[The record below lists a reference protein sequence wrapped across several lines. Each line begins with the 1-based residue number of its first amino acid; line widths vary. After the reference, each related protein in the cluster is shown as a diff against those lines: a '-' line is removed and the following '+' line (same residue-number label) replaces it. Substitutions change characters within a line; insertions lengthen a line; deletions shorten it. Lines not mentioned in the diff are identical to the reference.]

1 MVIYNQMFFNQL
13 IKIKSEE
20 REDKM
25 IYDGNWTMLTERQK
39 SIMEAL
45 KSDPNLPTKYVIKD
59 VQEQW
64 EGRLTVSERHV
75 QRVRKAYKDY
85 LSKNSQELQHDP
97 HLKKFLGKSRKDK
110 DVFDTAT
117 YYGGEVIK
125 KPKKGNEKMD
135 SKFDGL
141 GMFPWQEEL
150 INLVNEDCYWT
161 IDELCK
167 EVGKD
172 KHQVRACLNI
182 HKDLVETSNILDE
195 DLSGVYM
202 TTHHPITVTKNFTS
216 QDFKASTRKED
227 DFWEVEIDCVS
238 ACSKAPKEVK
248 IKMSF
253 KARESVKMFMHWA
266 GAREWLAYLVGR
278 KMKDGSVEVYD
289 IYLPDQRTS
298 STLVDQVVAD
308 KYNEMVVVGVIHS
321 HHEMG
326 AGDEDKPSFSGHDAN
341 FINGNHDI
349 SLLAGK
355 NGQGFKV
362 VGIAR
367 VKTPCGSYLTVKAK
381 VVALNEES
389 KEQTELKKEFF
400 AKVFGKTL

>member
-1 MVIYNQMFFNQL
+1 MISLNQL
-13 IKIKSEE
+13 FNTKQKEE
-20 REDKM
+20 SEDKM

-45 KSDPNLPTKYVIKD
+45 KSDPNLPTKDVIKD

-85 LSKNSQELQHDP
+85 LSRNE
-97 HLKKFLGKSRKDK
+97 
-110 DVFDTAT
+110 DVFDTGEKPTAT
-117 YYGGEVIK
+117 YYGGEVIDGK
-125 KPKKGNEKMD
+125 KPKKGNKKMD
-135 SKFDGL
+135 SKFDSMGL
-141 GMFPWQEEL
+141 LPWQEEL

-172 KHQVRACLNI
+172 KVQVRTCLNM

-202 TTHHPITVTKNFTS
+202 TTHHPITVTKNFKA

-248 IKMSF
+248 VKMSF
-253 KARESVKMFMHWA
+253 KAREAVKMFMHWA
-266 GAREWLAYLVGR
+266 GAREWLAYLVGK
-278 KMKDGSVEVYD
+278 KMEDGSIEVYD

-326 AGDEDKPSFSGHDAN
+326 AGDEDSPSFSGHDAN